1 METRSPESNNE
12 ACEYIEVEVT
22 WQSIKFT
29 VRHNSNYYVGDDG
42 FITQHIEVKSADRIP
57 LPITKTG
64 YRSIFLNGKQAL
76 DEFDNDPVMYVMTWM
91 EAAAKEKQ
99 WLDQQQMSLF

>member
-1 METRSPESNNE
+1 METVSSECSSESGK
-12 ACEYIEVEVT
+12 YLEVEVT

-29 VRHNSNYYVGDDG
+29 VRHNPNYYVSDDG
-42 FITQHIEVKSADRIP
+42 FVTQHIEVITVDRVP

-76 DEFDNDPVMYVMTWM
+76 DEFDNDPIAYVMAWM
-91 EAAAKEKQ
+91 ETAAKEKQ
-99 WLDQQQMSLF
+99 WLGQQQMSLF

>member
-1 METRSPESNNE
+1 METRSP
-12 ACEYIEVEVT
+12 YIETSEY
-22 WQSIKFT
+22 QKFKT
-29 VRHNSNYYVGDDG
+29 VWKGLQITIRYNPNWFVGKDD

-76 DEFDNDPVMYVMTWM
+76 DEFDNDPIMYVMTWM